1 MKFSASVAS
10 MFFLLSAVLA
20 HGAGTADGYRE
31 ECEKELA
38 EANAIF
44 QSLEKLEG
52 PKTIETVLVPLN
64 ELEVVLSKTASKAS
78 LFYNVHPSQEVRHR
92 REPADGADQTL
103 QRYQSFAPAIRSVQG
118 G

>member
-38 EANAIF
+38 EAKTIF
-44 QSLEKLEG
+44 HSLEKLEG

-64 ELEVVLSKTASKAS
+64 ELEVILSKQPARPPCSTMCI
-78 LFYNVHPSQEVRHR
+78 LR
-92 REPADGADQTL
+92 RRFATL
-103 QRYQSFAPAIRSVQG
+103 PRTSRWC
-118 G
+118 